1 MSELPLALALLGMIT
16 AAAVLV
22 GLTARTLAR
31 RREREILARP
41 FPEEWRA
48 VLRSSVPIYA
58 LLPPSLQDELHGR
71 VHRFLEKTPFEGCG
85 GLQVDDPIRV
95 TIAAQ
100 ACILLLN
107 RAHANYAK
115 LRTVLVYPSTY
126 VERDRET
133 GATSVRLG
141 ESWTRGTVV
150 LSWDS
155 VLGGARNIRDGQN
168 VTLHEFAHRL
178 DQADGI
184 SDGTPILENRSCY
197 ASWAEILGKEYER
210 LRKRSK
216 RGRKSVM
223 DRYGA
228 TNPAEFFAVAT
239 ETFFE
244 KPKTLARKRPE
255 LYDELKSYYQLDP
268 LSWTGESEK

>member
-1 MSELPLALALLGMIT
+1 MQELLVATALLVAIL
-16 AAAVLV
+16 AASILLWLASS
-22 GLTARTLAR
+22 TLRR

-41 FPEEWRA
+41 FPQKWRDILETA
-48 VLRSSVPIYA
+48 VPMYS
-58 LLPPSLQDELHGR
+58 LLPAPLQNELHGR
-71 VHRFLEKTPFEGCG
+71 IHLFLEKTLFEGCG
-85 GLQVDDPIRV
+85 GLEVDDKVKV

-107 RAHANYAK
+107 RRSPGYSK

-126 VERDRET
+126 VERNPET
-133 GATSVRLG
+133 GAASVRLG

-150 LSWDS
+150 LAWDS
-155 VLGGARNIRDGQN
+155 VLGGARNIRDGRN
-168 VTLHEFAHRL
+168 VTLHEFAHQL
-178 DQADGI
+178 DQVDGL
-184 SDGTPILENRSCY
+184 SDGTPILENRTCY
-197 ASWAEILGKEYER
+197 ASWAEVLGEEYER
-210 LRKRSK
+210 LQRRAR

-223 DRYGA
+223 NHYGA

-255 LYDELKSYYQLDP
+255 LYEELKTYYQLDP
-268 LSWTGESEK
+268 LSWTAEGE